1 MRLAALRYRDF
12 RLLWS
17 GELFSSTG
25 SQMQIFAIN
34 WHIFQLL
41 SGRTLTLEL
50 AGQEL
55 VLGAEALGLGGLG
68 LVRLLPIILFSLLG
82 GMAADAWDRRRLM
95 VITRL
100 LAALLSLW
108 LALLTLGGGA
118 TLALIYLPGA
128 IAAGLLAF
136 DLPARQSLVPQL
148 VRREHLS
155 NAISLELLIWHMA
168 NILGPALAGMLIGL
182 GHAQGA
188 HFNGSIG
195 RVYALTGVA
204 MLLAAVAL
212 AQLRHRGSAAGRQ
225 NLSHGAFME
234 GLRFTFRTRIIR
246 GTMLL
251 DFLAVFFGSARTMLP
266 LIATNVLGL
275 DAVGYGLLAAAQ
287 PVGSFL
293 AGIALALSREIR
305 RQGLVLLVSVTLYG
319 VATTLFGLSNIL
331 ALSWLLF
338 AVTGAGDTVSS
349 VIRNTI
355 RQMNTPD
362 RMRGRMTGVNMVFAN
377 GGPQLGEIEAGLAA
391 ALFGAPF
398 AIVSGGL
405 AALALTAVI
414 ALRYP
419 RLRRYT
425 SASASA

>member
-1 MRLAALRYRDF
+1 
-12 RLLWS
+12 
-17 GELFSSTG
+17 
-25 SQMQIFAIN
+25 MQTFAIT
-34 WHIFQLL
+34 WHVFQLL

-68 LVRLLPIILFSLLG
+68 LVRILPIILFSLLG

-95 VITRL
+95 VITRV

-128 IAAGLLAF
+128 LAAGLMAF
-136 DLPARQSLVPQL
+136 DMPARQSLVPHL

-155 NAISLELLIWHMA
+155 NAISLEMLIWHMA
-168 NILGPALAGMLIGL
+168 NILGPALAGVLIGL
-182 GHAQGA
+182 SQAQGA
-188 HFNGSIG
+188 HYKRTHRHGLRADRG
-195 RVYALTGVA
+195 RD
-204 MLLAAVAL
+204 
-212 AQLRHRGSAAGRQ
+212 AAGGCCHGTVAETAHCVAGPQEHEPRRLLWKGCAS
-225 NLSHGAFME
+225 LSG
-234 GLRFTFRTRIIR
+234 TRIIR

-251 DFLAVFFGSARTMLP
+251 DFLAVFFGSARTLLP
-266 LIATNVLGL
+266 LIAANVLGL
-275 DAVGYGLLAAAQ
+275 GAEGYGLLAAAQ
-287 PVGSFL
+287 PVGAFL
-293 AGIALALSREIR
+293 AGGVLALTREIR
-305 RQGLVLLVSVTLYG
+305 RQGLVLLVSVALYG
-319 VATTLFGLSNIL
+319 VATTLFGLSTSL

-338 AVTGAGDTVSS
+338 ALTGAGDTVSS

-362 RMRGRMTGVNMVFAN
+362 RMRGRMSGVNLAFAT
-377 GGPQLGEIEAGLAA
+377 GGPQLGEIEAGLVAA
-391 ALFGAPF
+391 VFGAPI
-398 AIVSGGL
+398 AIVSGGV